1 MTRVQTRNH
10 ASQITSEFDGNYGD
24 DVIDRQFR
32 NSEETSR
39 IFGSSQQRPI
49 PWRKLE
55 KNPDYRKKKKDP
67 ECLLRRCWASRARS
81 GRRARCRWH
90 PSRGCSPECGDSVH
104 QNSIHVTIIRF
115 KTRIQLSTTDSLN
128 EISHQIKLTA
138 INPQQIRSLLFV

>member
-55 KNPDYRKKKKDP
+55 KNPDYRKKKRILNAYFGDAERVGRVLEDGRVVVDIRHADVHRNAETLYIKIQFM
-67 ECLLRRCWASRARS
+67 LLSLGS
-81 GRRARCRWH
+81 KQE
-90 PSRGCSPECGDSVH
+90 S
-104 QNSIHVTIIRF
+104 NSQ
-115 KTRIQLSTTDSLN
+115 QLTLWMK
-128 EISHQIKLTA
+128 SHIK
-138 INPQQIRSLLFV
+138 SS